1 MSTSKASQQSRAQR
15 KKPDVPTGH
24 QHVCYFCRT
33 ISNQGARILP
43 QKGRPYWVCRE
54 CYYKLFIGGDPLA

>member
-15 KKPDVPTGH
+15 KKPNVPTGH

-33 ISNQGARILP
+33 TSNQGARIRP
-43 QKGRPYWVCRE
+43 QHGRPYWICAE
-54 CYYKLFIGGDPLA
+54 CYYKLFVGGGHLA